1 MAFKL
6 FRVIVLGGLC
16 LSLGACAMAPGLYV
30 GNTDLPRHQIGR
42 PPSDPNLKYINID
55 ARTIEHQKP
64 WEAVA
69 SYELPIAQGL
79 EPASKAAPNY
89 VYRVG
94 PGDIL
99 SIVVWNHPELTNP
112 YGTTGG
118 NLTQSGSQVRANGTI
133 FFPFAG
139 IVHVAGLTVEQIR
152 RVITNRIKTY
162 IANPQ
167 VGVRVLAYKAH
178 KVYVTGYVNKPGI
191 QYLTNQPLT
200 VMDAINQAGGL
211 RDQRTDTTNTRVGF
225 SANHRVAILTRHG
238 KRYLIDLKALYSEG
252 AASSN
257 VLLKTGDTLYVPDDW
272 SNQVF
277 VMGSVRKPQALPM
290 NQGRLTLAEAL
301 SDAGG
306 VDPSAANAERIFV
319 IRGLR
324 VHTKGAKATI
334 VPVVYHLNASSAA
347 ALLLADEF
355 QLHPRDIVYV
365 STNGFVRFNRVITQI
380 LPTISSIYQTH
391 ALVKGF

>member
-1 MAFKL
+1 MVLKL
-6 FRVIVLGGLC
+6 IRVATIIGVS
-16 LSLGACAMAPGLYV
+16 LSLGACALAPGLYV
-30 GNTDLPRHQIGR
+30 GNTDLPRHQIGH
-42 PPSDPNLKYINID
+42 PPSDPNLKYVDID
-55 ARTIEHQKP
+55 ARTIEHQRP
-64 WEAVA
+64 WQAVA
-69 SYELPIAQGL
+69 RYELPTAQGL
-79 EPASKAAPNY
+79 ESAQKAAAHY
-89 VYRVG
+89 VYHVG
-94 PGDIL
+94 RGDIL

-112 YGTTGG
+112 YGTTGS
-118 NLTQSGSQVRANGTI
+118 NLTQSGTQVRANGTI

-152 RVITNRIKTY
+152 RLITERIKTY

-178 KVYVTGYVNKPGI
+178 KVYVTGFVNKPGI

-200 VMDAINQAGGL
+200 VMDAINAAGGL
-211 RDQRTDTTNTRVGF
+211 QTATLSTQNAGF
-225 SANHRVAILTRHG
+225 SANHRIAVLTRDG
-238 KRYLIDLKALYSEG
+238 KHYLIDLKALYSEN

-257 VLLKTGDTLYVPDDW
+257 VLLKAGDTLYVPDNW
-272 SNQVF
+272 YNQVF
-277 VMGSVRKPQALPM
+277 VMGAVQTPKTLAM
-290 NQGRLTLAEAL
+290 NQGRMTLAEAL

-306 VDPSAANAERIFV
+306 VSPTEANSERIFV
-319 IRGLR
+319 IRGIR
-324 VHTKGAKATI
+324 NGKKDGKPNI
-334 VPVVYHLNASSAA
+334 VPVVYHLNASSAD

-365 STNGFVRFNRVITQI
+365 STNGFVRFNRVISQI